1 MINNDTDFFLY
12 VDNFAK
18 YKDVK
23 SELICDF
30 SENSNP
36 LVTIAIPTYKRTDTL
51 KEAIDSALNQKN
63 YENYEVIIVD
73 NEDNFDIET
82 ATERL
87 IKSYKTNKIRYFKNK
102 QNLGM
107 FGNWNRCIEL
117 AKGKWFS
124 LLHDDDLLEENYL
137 EAMTCVISRDNKIR
151 FVTPSHWFLDQRS
164 GNSILKGKFV
174 SKKNSIVRLSL
185 IDYFLSHPVSN
196 VGPFFDRDLM
206 LESGGFN
213 QDFFPI
219 TDYVFHTFF
228 HLKYGSYRF
237 LQPLGKYRFQCNESL
252 KQDVAI
258 VSLTNVYLFRNFLND
273 NFFRSKLFNIY
284 NKVFTNHQ
292 IITVKQK
299 FPIINSSELRAKFE
313 ISWFYDSKI
322 LIILIKIF
330 FKLYNLIRLK
340 LWI

>member
-1 MINNDTDFFLY
+1 MINNDTDFFIY
-12 VDNFAK
+12 VDNFARF
-18 YKDVK
+18 KDVK

-30 SENSNP
+30 SENNNP
-36 LVTIAIPTYKRTDTL
+36 LVTIAIPTYKRADML

-73 NEDNFDIET
+73 NDDNFNIES

-87 IKSYKTNKIRYFKNK
+87 IKSYRTNKIRYFKNK

-137 EAMTCVISRDNKIR
+137 ESMDYVISRNNKIK
-151 FVTPSHWFLDQRS
+151 FVSPSHWFLDQRS
-164 GNSILKGKFV
+164 GISILKGQFIAKRNSILK
-174 SKKNSIVRLSL
+174 LSL
-185 IDYFLSHPVSN
+185 VDYYLSHPVSN
-196 VGPFFDRDLM
+196 VGPFFDRNLM
-206 LESGGFN
+206 IEFGGFN

-219 TDYVFHTFF
+219 TDYIFHTFF
-228 HLKYGSYRF
+228 HIKCGSYRI

-252 KQDVAI
+252 KEEVAI
-258 VSLTNVYLFRNFLND
+258 TSLTNVYFFRKYLND
-273 NFFRSKLFNIY
+273 VFFRSKIFNLY
-284 NKVFTNHQ
+284 NRIFTNHQ
-292 IITVKQK
+292 IVTVKQK
-299 FPIINSSELRAKFE
+299 FPQINSNELKVKFGINRVYDAKIF
-313 ISWFYDSKI
+313 
-322 LIILIKIF
+322 IIFIKLF
-330 FKLYNLIRLK
+330 FKLYNLVRLK